1 MHSRL
6 LNTGVFWGL
15 HLSLLPRMLHGL
27 APVPLKVPREAGL
40 IATPLPGSSEQG
52 EWQVGRREDKVRHA
66 SESGLPESLLSLC
79 FPLKYL
85 YGLRKRGNSIYAMY
99 IVYMLPT

>member
-1 MHSRL
+1 
-6 LNTGVFWGL
+6 
-15 HLSLLPRMLHGL
+15 MLHGL

>member
-1 MHSRL
+1 
-6 LNTGVFWGL
+6 
-15 HLSLLPRMLHGL
+15 MLHGL

-66 SESGLPESLLSLC
+66 SESGLPESLLSLS
-79 FPLKYL
+79 P
-85 YGLRKRGNSIYAMY
+85 
-99 IVYMLPT
+99 